1 MFHALTHIG
10 TGSTL
15 MLGSGLF
22 WTLTYI
28 LIIRRGFLDQT
39 YGVPLVALCINIS
52 WEFIFSFVYPPGG
65 AQHVVNIIWFSLD
78 AIIFFTLLRYGPR
91 EFADLS
97 KAAFYVM
104 VGLALVTTFCTVLFM
119 TNEFDPHGA
128 YSAFIDNVLM
138 STLFIAMLYARK
150 SLRGQ
155 SLSIAVSKMLGTG
168 MASLAVYL
176 YSPLSEDSVLLPF
189 LFVAIF
195 VIDFI
200 YLGMVAWK
208 RFEVSREPSTTI

>member
-1 MFHALTHIG
+1 MFHVLTHIG
-10 TGSTL
+10 TGSAL

-28 LIIRRGFLDQT
+28 LVIWRGFRDQT
-39 YGVPLVALCINIS
+39 YGVPLVALCTNIS

-65 AQHVVNIIWFSLD
+65 AQHIVNIIWFSLD
-78 AIIFFTLLRYGPR
+78 AIIFFTLLKYGSR

-97 KAAFYVM
+97 KGAFYAM
-104 VGLALVTTFCTVLFM
+104 VGLALVATFCTVLFM
-119 TNEFDPHGA
+119 TNEFDPQGA

-168 MASLAVYL
+168 MASLAAYL
-176 YSPLSEDSVLLPF
+176 YSSLFEDSILFPF

-195 VIDFI
+195 VFDLI

-208 RFEVSREPSTTI
+208 RFEVRKAPSMM